1 MWGKIRDYVKDLAAK
16 IKKAYEGIR
25 PDSEEG
31 KYVAEMKDAIEEL
44 QNLFAEGLSE
54 AGSNYQAAMERGEK
68 AQNNTAEEGGVMYS

>member
-1 MWGKIRDYVKDLAAK
+1 MYEKIRDYIKGLAAK
-16 IKKAYEGIR
+16 IRKVYDGIR

-31 KYVAEMKDAIEEL
+31 KYVAEMKDAIEQI

-68 AQNNTAEEGGVMYS
+68 TQKTPPRRAV